1 MNDADVGGS
10 DIIYQPRIT
19 DEWMMLWS
27 ACRRDK
33 GRNTFNIGKRASSL
47 YLCIGMYEFVR

>member
-47 YLCIGMYEFVR
+47 YLCIGMNEFVR

>member
-1 MNDADVGGS
+1 MMDVGVGRF
-10 DIIYQPRIT
+10 DIIYQPRRP
-19 DEWMMLWS
+19 DEWMILLS